1 MNGYFYRQSPV
12 LGPVPHPWTAERPP
26 WWWYIPKPNP
36 WPLPDPPPDPYAH
49 SYSIPTQHFQSYQQ
63 YYQYQ
68 HQPYR

>member
-26 WWWYIPKPNP
+26 WWWWYIPKPNP

-49 SYSIPTQHFQSYQQ
+49 PYSIPTQHFQSYQ
-63 YYQYQ
+63 
-68 HQPYR
+68 